1 MKRRISWAVGAALL
15 AGALGAPL
23 VALGGTAGEASATS
37 CSTTT
42 GNASCSISTS
52 VTVTG
57 GTLTLYSSPNLYW
70 SFVLN
75 GYDQWASASASALS
89 GCTGSSTGTTCTTG
103 ASTPHL
109 EVIDATG
116 SGSGWALSEYLSS
129 NDLPTGT
136 VVHFDGTGSSTVGDS
151 QDNPIATDPFSSTT
165 PGTVCDYGSTCATA
179 TPATVCS
186 HSSLGFTTCPTY
198 PVNVAAGTSAT
209 AQVDLYS
216 ATSNS
221 GMGAICFGSGAAT
234 AAGCT
239 GTTADDYYN
248 VGIPANTASST
259 YGTTLINL
267 TVSSG
272 P

>member
-1 MKRRISWAVGAALL
+1 MVGVAVLAA
-15 AGALGAPL
+15 ALGAPL
-23 VALGGTAGEASATS
+23 VAFGGTAGLASATS

-42 GNASCSISTS
+42 GNSSCSISTS

-75 GYDQWASASASALS
+75 GYDQWASASASALA
-89 GCTGSSTGTTCTTG
+89 GCSGSSTGTTCSTG
-103 ASTPHL
+103 SSSPRL

-136 VVHFDGTGSSTVGDS
+136 ALHFDGTGSSTLGSS
-151 QDNPIATDPFSSTT
+151 QDNPIGTDPFSSTT
-165 PGTVCDYGSTCATA
+165 PGTVCDYGSTCSTA
-179 TPATVCS
+179 TPATTCS
-186 HSSLGFTTCPTY
+186 HSSLGFVTCPTF
-198 PVNVAAGTSAT
+198 PVNVSSGTSAT
-209 AQVDLYS
+209 SQVDLYS

-221 GMGAICFGSGAAT
+221 GMGAICFASGTAT
-234 AAGCT
+234 ASGCAS
-239 GTTADDYYN
+239 TTADDFYN